1 MAGGEEVR
9 QPPPPG
15 GGTCDLGI
23 GGDDDTGGRGQH
35 AGARRRRVGDA
46 EADEA
51 AAGVELLDPGGRKG
65 GWVRASGEEGKGEGD
80 G

>member
-1 MAGGEEVR
+1 MLALAGVG
-9 QPPPPG
+9 
-15 GGTCDLGI
+15 
-23 GGDDDTGGRGQH
+23 
-35 AGARRRRVGDA
+35 VGDA